1 MSTALH
7 RPRVANKHRTA
18 ASKDLIDGSSSP
30 QSLHDEAQMI
40 LDEARTIL
48 PGIQALFGFQ
58 LIAVFTEGFSQL
70 SDGERLAHLASLLL
84 VTVAIALI
92 MTPAAYDRIVSES
105 RVSRRFV
112 ALASRLIS
120 IAMVPLMVGIALEIY
135 IVSLTVVGD
144 PRPAAGVALATAL
157 LFAALWFA
165 LPWLRRMT
173 SSA

>member
-1 MSTALH
+1 
-7 RPRVANKHRTA
+7 
-18 ASKDLIDGSSSP
+18 
-30 QSLHDEAQMI
+30 
-40 LDEARTIL
+40 
-48 PGIQALFGFQ
+48 
-58 LIAVFTEGFSQL
+58 
-70 SDGERLAHLASLLL
+70 
-84 VTVAIALI
+84 
-92 MTPAAYDRIVSES
+92 MTPAAYDRIVGES

-165 LPWLRRMT
+165 LPWLRRMK